1 MICAIPA
8 NATDNL
14 YCTLL
19 AHSSIHG
26 IMAGYTGFVCGPIN
40 GNYAYI
46 PLEEVARATNEVNT
60 RDHKWAWQK
69 IVMKVQM
76 SCQKCRTESL
86 KLVARA
92 DGVSFVG
99 LEGAEKDKL
108 VVIGEG
114 VDAVKL
120 ATSLRNK
127 VGHTELIS
135 VAEQK

>member
-1 MICAIPA
+1 M
-8 NATDNL
+8 
-14 YCTLL
+14 
-19 AHSSIHG
+19 
-26 IMAGYTGFVCGPIN
+26 
-40 GNYAYI
+40 
-46 PLEEVARATNEVNT
+46 
-60 RDHKWAWQK
+60 KQK

>member
-1 MICAIPA
+1 M
-8 NATDNL
+8 
-14 YCTLL
+14 
-19 AHSSIHG
+19 
-26 IMAGYTGFVCGPIN
+26 
-40 GNYAYI
+40 
-46 PLEEVARATNEVNT
+46 
-60 RDHKWAWQK
+60 KQK

-86 KLVARA
+86 KLVAKE

-99 LEGAEKDKL
+99 LEGAEKDKV

>member
-1 MICAIPA
+1 M
-8 NATDNL
+8 
-14 YCTLL
+14 
-19 AHSSIHG
+19 
-26 IMAGYTGFVCGPIN
+26 
-40 GNYAYI
+40 
-46 PLEEVARATNEVNT
+46 
-60 RDHKWAWQK
+60 KQK

-76 SCQKCRTESL
+76 SCQKCRTASL
-86 KLVARA
+86 KLVAKA

-99 LEGAEKDKL
+99 LEGAEKDKV